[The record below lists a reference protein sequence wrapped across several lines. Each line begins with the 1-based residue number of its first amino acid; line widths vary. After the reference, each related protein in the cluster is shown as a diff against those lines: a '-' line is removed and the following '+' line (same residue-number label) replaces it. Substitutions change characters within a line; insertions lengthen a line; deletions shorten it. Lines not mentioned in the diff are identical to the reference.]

1 MKTSIPSFMV
11 LFTALEPRTTDSPT
25 RGNFTVTF
33 SYSHLRDVQF
43 LIVCIACLRSRK
55 CNASLPMERDSSPSP
70 TRIASCGRVTVILP
84 WYLLCW
90 LVIWDCFAM
99 DEESKCFL
107 PLSFIIIF
115 SFGVEHNVRIFGALF
130 YLFFLAYL
138 LFHRSIRA

>member
-1 MKTSIPSFMV
+1 MV
-11 LFTALEPRTTDSPT
+11 LFTALELRTTDSPT

-70 TRIASCGRVTVILP
+70 TRIESCGCVTVISP

-99 DEESKCFL
+99 DEQSKCFFTFVL
-107 PLSFIIIF
+107 YYIF
-115 SFGVEHNVRIFGALF
+115 SFGVEHNIRIFGVLF
-130 YLFFLAYL
+130 YLFVLAYL

>member
-55 CNASLPMERDSSPSP
+55 RNASLPMERDSSPSP
-70 TRIASCGRVTVILP
+70 TGIASCGCVTVILP

-90 LVIWDCFAM
+90 LVIWDCSAM
-99 DEESKCFL
+99 DEESKCFFYPC
-107 PLSFIIIF
+107 PLLLYFLLESNIMYEYLGRYFI
-115 SFGVEHNVRIFGALF
+115 
-130 YLFFLAYL
+130 YFFWLICCFIAP
-138 LFHRSIRA
+138 

>member
-1 MKTSIPSFMV
+1 MV

-70 TRIASCGRVTVILP
+70 TRIESCGCVTVISP

-99 DEESKCFL
+99 DEQSKCFFTFVL
-107 PLSFIIIF
+107 YYIF
-115 SFGVEHNVRIFGALF
+115 SFGVEHNIRIFGVLF
-130 YLFFLAYL
+130 YLFVLAYL

>member
-70 TRIASCGRVTVILP
+70 TRIESCGCVTVISP

-99 DEESKCFL
+99 DEQSKCF
-107 PLSFIIIF
+107 
-115 SFGVEHNVRIFGALF
+115 F
-130 YLFFLAYL
+130 YLCPLLLYFLLESNIMYEYLGRYFIYFFWLIYCFIAP
-138 LFHRSIRA
+138 